1 MDESGDGP
9 EFVNDVV
16 AAHSSGGGGDI
27 VFGVLSTVPQ
37 AMEHEDSEFWKAA
50 IPNEIT
56 IASHEEI
63 FQVFGPSIPRQEHM
77 KVMPTQFLFSQKLV
91 SLKERKQD
99 LQSRA

>member
-37 AMEHEDSEFWKAA
+37 AMEHEDSEFWK
-50 IPNEIT
+50 T
-56 IASHEEI
+56 T
-63 FQVFGPSIPRQEHM
+63 M
-77 KVMPTQFLFSQKLV
+77 KKYFK
-91 SLKERKQD
+91 SLGHQYLDRSK
-99 LQSRA
+99 